1 MRSIAPALSSR
12 QFALLWSGQAVSQIG
27 DGVFTIALA
36 IEAIDL
42 THSASGLAYI
52 LAARTLPA
60 VLLVLVGGVVGD
72 RLSRRIVML
81 AADVLRGGAV
91 GAIAYL
97 VATHQAAEWQLIV
110 LSVIFGIGDA
120 FFQPASNA
128 IIPDIVE
135 ADLLVSASSLS
146 MTSQQFGT
154 SLVGP
159 ALGGVV
165 VAAIGISG
173 SFAFDAGTF
182 VVSSVCLL
190 LMAATPRRKEVNE
203 AMISQIRKGLA
214 YCRRQ
219 KWMWRSLGPV
229 SLFNFAAVGIV
240 GVLTPVL
247 VRRVMHGSAVDLGLV
262 FALGGLGGLVGALV
276 VPRWGSRRRP
286 ITFMSMVWGL
296 GGIALLGLGFSP
308 NPWWVAGFVAV
319 PSFGIVAGD
328 VAFELVV

>member
-60 VLLVLVGGVVGD
+60 VLLVLVGGVVCD

-81 AADVLRGGAV
+81 AADVLRGVAV

-182 VVSSVCLL
+182 VVSSGKVGHWLSI
-190 LMAATPRRKEVNE
+190 V
-203 AMISQIRKGLA
+203 
-214 YCRRQ
+214 
-219 KWMWRSLGPV
+219 RSRLRSRPGYVVASSAHRLGPAAPTTGA
-229 SLFNFAAVGIV
+229 SLPSSPLSNRACDSPAHGFPTSFIRQACAV
-240 GVLTPVL
+240 
-247 VRRVMHGSAVDLGLV
+247 
-262 FALGGLGGLVGALV
+262 
-276 VPRWGSRRRP
+276 
-286 ITFMSMVWGL
+286 
-296 GGIALLGLGFSP
+296 
-308 NPWWVAGFVAV
+308 
-319 PSFGIVAGD
+319 
-328 VAFELVV
+328 E